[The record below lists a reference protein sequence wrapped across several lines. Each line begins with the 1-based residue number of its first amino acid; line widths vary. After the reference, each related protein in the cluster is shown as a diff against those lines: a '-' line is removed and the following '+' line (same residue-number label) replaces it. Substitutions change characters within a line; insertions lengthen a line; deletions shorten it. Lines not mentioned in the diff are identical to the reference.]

1 MMRRAAWSAVLA
13 VSLAYPGKVDA
24 QDATAKTTAEA
35 LFAEGRRLMTTGDYP
50 AACAKFAASQKLDAG
65 VGTSLNLA
73 DCYEK
78 SGRIASAWVEFRGAI
93 SAARS
98 AASKEREQLA
108 RERAQAL
115 ESRLSYLTITTSP
128 EQRGSIQITRDGAPV
143 EPAAL
148 GTPIPID
155 PGKHAIEATAPGKK
169 KWSEAIDVGA
179 PKSQIAVTIPLLA
192 SETGVTAAPSE
203 TVKPGVTDTSKHGGA
218 QRAVG
223 VGVGVVGVIGVTA
236 GTIFGLKAKSSWS
249 DAKSHCA
256 NYPYGCG
263 SEGVSLGEDA
273 KSAGNISTVAFLIG
287 GAGLVGGAVL
297 YFTASKE
304 PGQEKSV
311 SLRFLPGSVVLGGRF

>member
-1 MMRRAAWSAVLA
+1 MRHAAWTAVLV
-13 VSLAYPGKVDA
+13 VSLAYSGKVNA

-35 LFAEGRRLMTTGDYP
+35 LFAEGRRLMATGDYP

-98 AASKEREQLA
+98 VGSKDREQLA
-108 RERAQAL
+108 RDRAQAL
-115 ESRLSYLTITTSP
+115 EAKLSYLTITTSP
-128 EQRGSIQITRDGAPV
+128 EQRGSIQITRDGTPV
-143 EPAAL
+143 ELAVL

-169 KWSEAIDVGA
+169 KWSETIDVGA
-179 PKSQIAVTIPLLA
+179 PKSQIAVTIPVLA
-192 SETGVTAAPSE
+192 SEAAAAPVPSE
-203 TVKPGVTDTSKHGGA
+203 TAKPAVADASKHGGA

-223 VGVGVVGVIGVTA
+223 VGVAVVGVIGVTA
-236 GTIFGLKAKSSWS
+236 GTILGLKAKSSWS

-297 YFTASKE
+297 YFTASKDA
-304 PGQEKSV
+304 GQEKSV
-311 SLRFLPGSVVLGGRF
+311 SLGVLPGAVVVGGRF